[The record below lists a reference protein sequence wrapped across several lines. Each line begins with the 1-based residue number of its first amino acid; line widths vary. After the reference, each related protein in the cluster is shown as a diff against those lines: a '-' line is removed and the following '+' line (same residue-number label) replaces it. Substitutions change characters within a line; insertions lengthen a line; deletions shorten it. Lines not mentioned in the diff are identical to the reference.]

1 MTMNKVHI
9 TLTLSID
16 EKASQVRKWF
26 AQAIETELN
35 EGEEILNIDIVN
47 LPERFIY
54 SMTAE
59 EGK

>member
-1 MTMNKVHI
+1 MNNKVHI

-35 EGEEILNIDIVN
+35 EGEEILNIYYHDVVN
-47 LPERFIY
+47 LPE
-54 SMTAE
+54 
-59 EGK
+59 GK

>member
-1 MTMNKVHI
+1 MNKVHV

-16 EKASQVRKWF
+16 ETASQVRKWF

-35 EGEEILNIDIVN
+35 DGEEVLDVNIIN
-47 LPERFIY
+47 L
-54 SMTAE
+54 S